1 MGFCKW
7 FLKRV
12 KCVSKC
18 SFNNN
23 EFDFEMLNH
32 KLNDYNLKYKDIE
45 KISRILSKRK
55 KKLNVKIE
63 I

>member
-23 EFDFEMLNH
+23 EFDFEMLKQ
-32 KLNDYNLKYKDIE
+32 KLNDKNIKKKHIQ
-45 KISRILSKRK
+45 KISTILSKRK